1 MLTQAHTMTTL
12 DNNLKNLFEYGPVL
26 FKPGFEFLRKT
37 EPDVNRFIATEFP
50 EKMQQFLAI
59 EKDHGHFEPD
69 LAYAIK
75 MYLYM
80 AETLAGKPC
89 IFNTLFDA
97 NDCVKA
103 AKKML
108 DDYKVKEKT
117 SKATIAARDEELA
130 VCKEQLK
137 AKDDQIK
144 LKDELLACKD
154 ELLAAA
160 RQDCV
165 LGRITTSGWVLRKVR
180 QNDKWVRRWLEVREH
195 VLYAYQECPAESPQ
209 ARVINMLDLRKTSEI
224 KLVDGGV
231 AGVFSIMPVSVD
243 DQHPGY
249 LMEAD
254 TAAKAHEWV
263 SDLNKVRDQGLAAT
277 KAEPAV
283 CDQPKAIDDQ
293 LKLNDELQAELAV
306 CKEQLKKKEELMAAM
321 EREVEQIVGEDQ
333 LKQLKFKIRFEHLKK
348 TKTVDEVWAELPEEN
363 KNVLL
368 DMMIAKQASKGKP
381 LACVTNA

>member
-1 MLTQAHTMTTL
+1 MTTL

-80 AETLAGKPC
+80 AKTLAGKPC

-165 LGRITTSGWVLRKVR
+165 LGTITTSGWVLRKVR

-231 AGVFSIMPVSVD
+231 AGVFSIVPVSAD

-293 LKLNDELQAELAV
+293 LKLNDQLLAELAV

-368 DMMIAKQASKGKP
+368 DMMIAKQAPKGQP

>member
-1 MLTQAHTMTTL
+1 MTTL

-165 LGRITTSGWVLRKVR
+165 LGTITTSGWVSRKVR
-180 QNDKWVRRWLEVREH
+180 QNEKWVRRWLEVNRH
-195 VLYAYQECPAESPQ
+195 VLYSYQACPAESPQ
-209 ARVINMLDLRKTSEI
+209 ARVINMLDLRKISEI
-224 KLVDGGV
+224 KLVDDGV
-231 AGVFSIMPVSVD
+231 AGLFSIVPVSAD

-249 LMEAD
+249 LMRAD
-254 TAAKAHEWV
+254 TAAKAQEWV
-263 SDLNKVRDQGLAAT
+263 SDLNKVRDQELAAA

-283 CDQPKAIDDQ
+283 CDQLKTKDDQ
-293 LKLNDELQAELAV
+293 LKLNDEVLAELNDELLAELAV
-306 CKEQLKKKEELMAAM
+306 CKEQLKAKD
-321 EREVEQIVGEDQ
+321 IQ
-333 LKQLKFKIRFEHLKK
+333 LKLAVCEEKLQANEDLLKAKDENLKLSMELVALK
-348 TKTVDEVWAELPEEN
+348 DEL
-363 KNVLL
+363 
-368 DMMIAKQASKGKP
+368 AKAKRASKGQP

>member
-1 MLTQAHTMTTL
+1 MTTL

-103 AKKML
+103 AKKLL

-117 SKATIAARDEELA
+117 SKATIASRDEELA

-165 LGRITTSGWVLRKVR
+165 LGTITTSGWVLRKVR

-231 AGVFSIMPVSVD
+231 AGVFSIVPVSAD

-293 LKLNDELQAELAV
+293 LKLNDELLAELAV

>member
-1 MLTQAHTMTTL
+1 MTTL
-12 DNNLKNLFEYGPVL
+12 DNSLKNLVEDGPVS

-37 EPDVNRFIATEFP
+37 EQEVNTFIATEFC
-50 EKMQQFLAI
+50 EKMQQALAI
-59 EKDHGHFEPD
+59 QKDHGHFEPD

-75 MYLYM
+75 MYMYM
-80 AETLAGKPC
+80 SKTLAGKPC
-89 IFNTLFDA
+89 IFWTTTDA
-97 NDCVKA
+97 GDCVRA

-108 DDYKVKEKT
+108 DDYRLTVDAIEDKDET
-117 SKATIAARDEELA
+117 FKATIAARDEELA
-130 VCKEQLK
+130 TTKAELAACKEQLK
-137 AKDDQIK
+137 AKDDPFK
-144 LKDELLACKD
+144 LGDELT
-154 ELLAAA
+154 
-160 RQDCV
+160 
-165 LGRITTSGWVLRKVR
+165 TTSGWVLRKVR

-231 AGVFSIMPVSVD
+231 AGVFSIVPVSAD

-293 LKLNDELQAELAV
+293 LKLNDELLAELAV
-306 CKEQLKKKEELMAAM
+306 CKEQLKAKD
-321 EREVEQIVGEDQ
+321 IQ
-333 LKQLKFKIRFEHLKK
+333 LKLAVCEEKLQANEDLLKAKDENLKLSMELVALK
-348 TKTVDEVWAELPEEN
+348 DELA
-363 KNVLL
+363 K
-368 DMMIAKQASKGKP
+368 AKQAPKGQP